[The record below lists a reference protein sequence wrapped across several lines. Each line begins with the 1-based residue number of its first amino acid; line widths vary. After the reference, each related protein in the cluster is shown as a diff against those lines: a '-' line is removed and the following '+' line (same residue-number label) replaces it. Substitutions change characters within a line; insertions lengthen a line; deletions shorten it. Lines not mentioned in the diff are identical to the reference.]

1 MTIGEVAAR
10 SGLRA
15 SAIRYYEQSGLLPKP
30 PRTGGRRLYGESVLD
45 RIAFIQHATESGFT
59 IAEIK
64 LLSST
69 TAPAK
74 PLSAKMRQLA
84 ARKIEEVDRLIER
97 ANLMKGMLAR
107 SLRCQCLDPDECGRK
122 IRAGGAD
129 PLVRAGRPRPASARS
144 LRC

>member
-1 MTIGEVAAR
+1 MTIGEVAGR

-30 PRTGGRRLYGESVLD
+30 PRTGGRRVYGEDVLD
-45 RIAFIQHATESGFT
+45 RIAFLQHARESGFT

-97 ANLMKGMLAR
+97 ANVMKGMLTR
-107 SLRCQCLDPDECGRK
+107 SLRCQCLDTEECGRR
-122 IRAGGAD
+122 IRAAQS
-129 PLVRAGRPRPASARS
+129 RRH
-144 LRC
+144 